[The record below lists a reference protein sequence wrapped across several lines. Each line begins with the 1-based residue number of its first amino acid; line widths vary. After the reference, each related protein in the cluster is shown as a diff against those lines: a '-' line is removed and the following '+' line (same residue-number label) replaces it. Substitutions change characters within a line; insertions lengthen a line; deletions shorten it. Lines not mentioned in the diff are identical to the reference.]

1 MVELDGSFRYR
12 RAWADPQP
20 APHNV
25 IVEQLSPGPP
35 RMLWFSGWTKQWTFD
50 PATIHRVIVD
60 DFDDDTGWLTTIDR
74 ATAEEVARGMGQ
86 TLPDETELARMMDEG
101 VARMTAAGD
110 WETPISFD

>member
-1 MVELDGSFRYR
+1 MELDGSFLYR
-12 RAWADPQP
+12 QIWGDPKP

-35 RMLWFSGWTKQWTFD
+35 RSMWFSGRRKKWTFD
-50 PATIHRVIVD
+50 PGTIHRVMMD
-60 DFDDDTGWLTTIDR
+60 DFDEATGYVTEVDR
-74 ATAEEVARGMGQ
+74 ATAEKVARGMGQ

-101 VARMTAAGD
+101 VARMTATDD

>member
-1 MVELDGSFRYR
+1 MVQLDGTFRYR
-12 RAWADPQP
+12 QAWADPKP

-35 RMLWFSGWTKQWTFD
+35 RQLWFSGLTKKWEFD
-50 PATIHRVIVD
+50 PGTIRRVILD
-60 DFDDDTGWLTTIDR
+60 DFNEATGWLTIVDR
-74 ATAEEVARGMGQ
+74 ATAERVAAEMGQ

-101 VARMTAAGD
+101 VARMTATDD